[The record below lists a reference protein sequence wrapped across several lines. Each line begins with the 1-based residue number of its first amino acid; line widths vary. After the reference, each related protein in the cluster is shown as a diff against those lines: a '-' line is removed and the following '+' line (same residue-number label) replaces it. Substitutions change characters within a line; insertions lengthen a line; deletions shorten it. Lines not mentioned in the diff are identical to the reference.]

1 MGGGIGMVTTLVEKK
16 NLGKTV
22 IIIATI
28 AMATEVVALMVT
40 EAVETGEIAK
50 GAIAKVVTEV
60 VVGVSVVVSMTETI
74 LVIVFQLEIIFHP
87 EIASSCPRNNPI
99 PTIILQKK
107 PKKKRPGTRAL
118 VMSSFP
124 EQNDPPH
131 NSKKIPLICSKFRF
145 SDYISIIDFYVST
158 VRIRL
163 PDRKV
168 LFDSFVKR
176 KLRLPMSRGHVLF
189 LEFFS

>member
-1 MGGGIGMVTTLVEKK
+1 MGTLVEKK

-28 AMATEVVALMVT
+28 AMATEVVALVVT

-60 VVGVSVVVSMTETI
+60 VVVVSVVVSMTETI
-74 LVIVFQLEIIFHP
+74 LVILFQLEIIFHP

-107 PKKKRPGTRAL
+107 PKKRDQAL
-118 VMSSFP
+118 V
-124 EQNDPPH
+124 
-131 NSKKIPLICSKFRF
+131 KL
-145 SDYISIIDFYVST
+145 
-158 VRIRL
+158 
-163 PDRKV
+163 
-168 LFDSFVKR
+168 VKR
-176 KLRLPMSRGHVLF
+176 EPEALSLPLVHS
-189 LEFFS
+189 